1 MPDPVVPEVPRG
13 EILADAR
20 GVAYGHAAGPELGF
34 EAEGGEHA
42 GPNQP
47 GDAGAIVVAHGNA
60 AAEAVDMNELQAA
73 VDAAFDV

>member
-1 MPDPVVPEVPRG
+1 M
-13 EILADAR
+13 ADAR

-34 EAEGGEHA
+34 EAEGGGEHA
-42 GPNQP
+42 GPNQH